1 MTVEDFLPYELIYQ
15 DLIFEPTVM
24 NSSTLDQEKRSA
36 VLINIE
42 VNLVTPSLCGI
53 NSCIVYQT
61 EVNKDPSYA
70 SSYQSRCVVCMN
82 D

>member
-53 NSCIVYQT
+53 NSCA
-61 EVNKDPSYA
+61 SYIKLKLIKIRA
-70 SSYQSRCVVCMN
+70 TRAAIRAGVSCA
-82 D
+82 